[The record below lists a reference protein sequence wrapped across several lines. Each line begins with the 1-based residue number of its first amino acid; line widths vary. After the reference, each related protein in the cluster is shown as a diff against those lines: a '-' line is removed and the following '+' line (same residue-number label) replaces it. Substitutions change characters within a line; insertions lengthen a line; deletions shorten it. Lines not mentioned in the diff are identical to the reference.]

1 MARALWSAEAFLWS
15 QHGRLGQETTSH
27 FSCLAGSWPVD
38 LWESQRVLQHSRL
51 TKDSQEPRQILLPR
65 GSGLLGLEVLFLLQR
80 ELSTLVCTSCWRVGK
95 R

>member
-27 FSCLAGSWPVD
+27 LSCLAGFWPMEF
-38 LWESQRVLQHSRL
+38 WESQHVLQHSRP

-65 GSGLLGLEVLFLLQR
+65 GSGLLGLEVLLHLQR
-80 ELSTLVCTSCWRVGK
+80 ELSTLVCTSRWRVGK